1 MLPLRLFSSKVF
13 SVASVVSFVV
23 GFAMLGAMTFL
34 PTYLQYV
41 HGVSATSSGL
51 RMLPMVLGLLGAS
64 ITAGVVVGRTGHYK
78 TFPIAGSLLIT
89 LGLLLMSTMDAEP
102 ASSGSRCS
110 CWCSGSA
117 SGCACRCW

>member
-41 HGVSATSSGL
+41 QGVSATSSGL
-51 RMLPMVLGLLGAS
+51 RMLPMVLGLLVAS
-64 ITAGVVVGRTGHYK
+64 IAQRRRRRPHRPLQDVPDR
-78 TFPIAGSLLIT
+78 
-89 LGLLLMSTMDAEP
+89 GLAADD
-102 ASSGSRCS
+102 R
-110 CWCSGSA
+110 SA
-117 SGCACRCW
+117 ST